1 MVPARA
7 LRVLFCGEPEFGAG
21 FRAVRGALE
30 AAGRLAH
37 GGAGEGV
44 AGVELAR
51 CKRGALRDW
60 LPWADVAVPL
70 MAQLDAPLLGH
81 WARAAPG
88 PGPGPGPGPEY
99 SAGAPYP
106 RAIFQFGVGL
116 EGVDV
121 EAANREGIWVAN
133 IPSSAME
140 LSPNAA
146 SCSEMAILLALACL
160 RRWNAMQSAMQS
172 RESGLPMGEAL
183 LGKRCLVVGFGDIA
197 QELIVRL
204 QAFGAVVSAVRRRSW
219 EQGEEGSRAAGQLA
233 RDALESRGTGRDGL
247 LAMSREADVVFL
259 TCVQTESTR
268 GMIDAEFLDRCKD
281 GITLVNVA
289 RGGLLDYAAVR
300 AGLRTGKLGA
310 LGLDV
315 QWSEPFDPDDE
326 IAKHPNV
333 LLTPHVAGVTKISY
347 DAMGSFMARQLIR
360 LQASGTPPSTTINLP
375 LGGDRS
381 VSPLGRK

>member
-81 WARAAPG
+81 WARAPA
-88 PGPGPGPGPEY
+88 EY

-219 EQGEEGSRAAGQLA
+219 DQGDEGRLTQRA
-233 RDALESRGTGRDGL
+233 RDALESRGTGRDEL

-333 LLTPHVAGVTKISY
+333 ILTPHVAGVTKISY
-347 DAMGSFMARQLIR
+347 DSMGSFMARQLIH